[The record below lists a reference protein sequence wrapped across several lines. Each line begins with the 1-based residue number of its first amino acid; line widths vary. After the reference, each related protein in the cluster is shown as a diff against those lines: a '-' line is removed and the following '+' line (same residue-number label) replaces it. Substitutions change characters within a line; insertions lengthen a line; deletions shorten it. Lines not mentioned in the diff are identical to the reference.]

1 MYIHITYVYVYIY
14 YICVCICIFTL
25 NIDTHTYISILYQ
38 WKDALEA
45 GDQSCLHVAKEKE
58 CEGDLPT
65 YCLVPFDVWT
75 KCRVRDNRL
84 GLFYW

>member
-1 MYIHITYVYVYIY
+1 M
-14 YICVCICIFTL
+14 
-25 NIDTHTYISILYQ
+25 
-38 WKDALEA
+38 
-45 GDQSCLHVAKEKE
+45 AKEKE